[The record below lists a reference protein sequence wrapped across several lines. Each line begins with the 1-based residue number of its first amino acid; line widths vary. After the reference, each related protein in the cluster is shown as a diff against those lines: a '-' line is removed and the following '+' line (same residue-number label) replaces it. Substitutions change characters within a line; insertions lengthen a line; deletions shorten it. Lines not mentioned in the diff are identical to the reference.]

1 MMSLPFLDT
10 EGRIVVP
17 PPRRRLLREVRA
29 VLLPRP
35 RLFRHPLL
43 RQAPHGDGHPV
54 FVLPGFLTNDGRTRH
69 LRRLLATLG
78 YETYG
83 WGEGVNWGPTDY
95 AIAAIERRLR
105 EIRRRHERKVTLI
118 GHSLGGM
125 LARELAKKFPDDVR
139 AVVML
144 GSPVRLPTATSL
156 AVLFRLLA
164 RFHRTAQV
172 IAQGLQPATDRTP
185 TEEELR
191 SSLADVL
198 SSGIA
203 LSEGEYVSGS
213 VTMAVP
219 IFREDGIVAWET
231 CLEQSGDMREN
242 IEVTGT
248 HSTLPSNPRALAIVA
263 DRLAQPEGA
272 WRAYVVPPAIM
283 PAMPTKPRVR
293 FRRRRMSA

>member
-105 EIRRRHERKVTLI
+105 EIRRRHGRKVTLI

-144 GSPVRLPTATSL
+144 GTPVRLPTATSL

-164 RFHRTAQV
+164 RFHRTAH
-172 IAQGLQPATDRTP
+172 GLALA
-185 TEEELR
+185 ELNR
-191 SSLADVL
+191 PPPDAIPVCA
-198 SSGIA
+198 I
-203 LSEGEYVSGS
+203 Y
-213 VTMAVP
+213 T
-219 IFREDGIVAWET
+219 REDGIVAWET
-231 CLEQSGDMREN
+231 CLEQSADTREN

-272 WRAYVVPPAIM
+272 WRAYVAPPAIM

>member
-1 MMSLPFLDT
+1 MPLCTGCFRAFTST
-10 EGRIVVP
+10 CTVTS
-17 PPRRRLLREVRA
+17 PR
-29 VLLPRP
+29 
-35 RLFRHPLL
+35 
-43 RQAPHGDGHPV
+43 
-54 FVLPGFLTNDGRTRH
+54 
-69 LRRLLATLG
+69 
-78 YETYG
+78 
-83 WGEGVNWGPTDY
+83 
-95 AIAAIERRLR
+95 
-105 EIRRRHERKVTLI
+105 
-118 GHSLGGM
+118 S
-125 LARELAKKFPDDVR
+125 

-164 RFHRTAQV
+164 RFHRTAH
-172 IAQGLQPATDRTP
+172 
-185 TEEELR
+185 
-191 SSLADVL
+191 
-198 SSGIA
+198 GIA
-203 LSEGEYVSGS
+203 LAELNRPPPDAIPVSAIY
-213 VTMAVP
+213 T
-219 IFREDGIVAWET
+219 REDGIVAWET